1 MFDGDKAGLSAAYK
15 TSLMS
20 LPLIT
25 SKKFLQLITLPKD
38 LDPDSYINN
47 HSKNEFIKILKN
59 PIPLVNFI
67 FNQSSNAF
75 SLKNADDKVIYDKY
89 LDDLVKTI
97 TDKKIRYFY
106 QNEFK
111 TLFFQKIR
119 LKTNQIKIE
128 NKYYSKNKLSLYII
142 QIQSFIASYINHKTV
157 RKQIKE
163 ELINSNLLDSK
174 YVNLLNQISKSNLI
188 DKNEQEL
195 IDTLE
200 DEKLVQ
206 ILKESLKS
214 KVYKL
219 FPYSSFKFDDQKAL
233 IEIKESCLNLNTRL
247 SNLKKINKS
256 LSNFIK
262 DSTQLNW
269 QELQEIN
276 KELLNDE

>member
-1 MFDGDKAGLSAAYK
+1 
-15 TSLMS
+15 MS
-20 LPLIT
+20 LSLIT
-25 SKKFLQLITLPKD
+25 SKKFLQFIALPTD

-47 HSKNEFIKILKN
+47 HSIDEFIKILKN

-67 FNQSSNAF
+67 FNQSSKAF

-97 TDKKIRYFY
+97 KDKKIRYFY

-111 TLFFQKIR
+111 TLFFQKIK
-119 LKTNQIKIE
+119 LKTNKIKVE
-128 NKYYSKNKLSLYII
+128 NKYYNKNKLSLYLI

-163 ELINSNLLDSK
+163 ELINSNLLDST

-188 DKNEQEL
+188 DKNEKEL

-200 DEKLVQ
+200 DEKLVK
-206 ILKESLKS
+206 ILKKSLKS
-214 KVYKL
+214 EVYKL
-219 FPYSSFKFDDQKAL
+219 FPYSSFKFEDQKAL
-233 IEIKESCLNLNTRL
+233 TEIKESCANLNTRL